1 MSKLKLV
8 IAAIII
14 LLVLWLLVSWLT
26 PPSRA
31 DSDDYFTEDIG
42 NDGFLVAN
50 FTSCLKLNEEG
61 VPDGTFHG
69 SMGDYEYCDA
79 KNISYLDYAGCHNY
93 LIVWKTAP
101 EKYGFDTK
109 SGIDQ
114 YISDYAPEE
123 NKTCFIEYSCENN
136 AAYGIIVCQEYTK
149 LSEKRL
155 MYKVLGLSSD
165 EFDLVYSKQV
175 PSYSSGGSYRDHY
188 HTVIP
193 DRYTLSRTDPGAY
206 YDHYEYGDNYDIDSY
221 LESQGYD

>member
-8 IAAIII
+8 IAAVII

-26 PPSRA
+26 PPSRS
-31 DSDDYFTEDIG
+31 DSDDNFTVDIG
-42 NDGFLVAN
+42 GDGFLVAN

-69 SMGDYEYCDA
+69 SVGDYEYSNA
-79 KNISYLDYAGCHNY
+79 KNISYLDYAGGHNY

-114 YISDYAPEE
+114 YISDYAPNE
-123 NKTCFIEYSCENN
+123 NKTCFIEYSHENN
-136 AAYGIIVCQEYTK
+136 RAYGIIVCREYSK
-149 LSEKRL
+149 ISEVNL
-155 MYKVLGLSSD
+155 MYNVLGLSRN
-165 EFDLVYSKQV
+165 EFDLVYSKEA
-175 PSYSSGGSYRDHY
+175 PSYTGSYHEHY
-188 HTVIP
+188 HTVVP